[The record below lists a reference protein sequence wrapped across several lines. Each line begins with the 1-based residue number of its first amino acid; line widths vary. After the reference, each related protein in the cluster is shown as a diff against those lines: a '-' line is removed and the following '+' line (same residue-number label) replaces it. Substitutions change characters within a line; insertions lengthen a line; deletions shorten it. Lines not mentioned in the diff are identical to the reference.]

1 MFIEDLKDKN
11 ILILGITTT
20 SIAISNFLKKENI
33 NISMWDISEKIKNK
47 FKEFYNIIDNI
58 DNISFEDYD
67 FFIVP
72 KDVLLTNEDFNT
84 FLNRL
89 TTVEEKVFIDIEFLY
104 NLFPNNKYIGIIG
117 GGYNYITNSLLN
129 DILNTSNINSF
140 NCASFEERIDIN
152 NIPKNINIEKDS
164 VFSISLRQPKMNYL
178 KQMNFDIVAILNTN
192 DHKIEDIK
200 KKIILRQSKESIV
213 ILNIDNDHLDYF
225 KTFENIKNAF
235 IKYVKIIPNDGLLVV
250 NGDDHNCLDLL
261 QYTNATKLTYGI
273 TNKNTDFFAV
283 NIVFDNNG
291 FPAFDVYKKD
301 KFFERIQLKIPG
313 MHNVLNALACIA
325 LCDYYGIES
334 NYIKA
339 ALQKFTGAHRRFEYK
354 GIINGATVFD
364 DYGHHPTEIVATA
377 KALMNKKYNKSWV
390 VFQPHT
396 YSRTKT
402 LLNDFAKA
410 LLNFD
415 NIIITDI
422 YAARETNRYGV
433 SSQDLVDK
441 IISLGKK
448 AIYIQNF
455 DDIIN
460 YLKEDVKENDIILTL
475 GAGTVTNLSDKLV
488 EEN

>member
-1 MFIEDLKDKN
+1 MPNIDILTKYKN
-11 ILILGITTT
+11 IHMIGIGGVSMSGIAEILNYFGVTVTGSDLADSEIVKKLRKNGIPVTIGHDFENL
-20 SIAISNFLKKENI
+20 SKADIVVYSAAINSADPEMQKAKELNIPTCERCDFLGMLTKAIDGNYKVGSSEHFIIEACEYVESFLK
-33 NISMWDISEKIKNK
+33 
-47 FKEFYNIIDNI
+47 
-58 DNISFEDYD
+58 
-67 FFIVP
+67 FFP
-72 KDVLLTNEDFNT
+72 KAE
-84 FLNRL
+84 
-89 TTVEEKVFIDIEFLY
+89 I
-104 NLFPNNKYIGIIG
+104 
-117 GGYNYITNSLLN
+117 
-129 DILNTSNINSF
+129 
-140 NCASFEERIDIN
+140 
-152 NIPKNINIEKDS
+152 
-164 VFSISLRQPKMNYL
+164 
-178 KQMNFDIVAILNTN
+178 
-192 DHKIEDIK
+192 
-200 KKIILRQSKESIV
+200 

-235 IKYVKIIPNDGLLVV
+235 IKYVKIIPDDGLLVV

-301 KFFERIQLKIPG
+301 KFFERIQLRIPG
-313 MHNVLNALACIA
+313 MHNVLNALATIA
-325 LCDYYGIES
+325 LCDYYGIQS
-334 NYIKA
+334 NYIKT

-354 GIINGATVFD
+354 GTIKNATVFD
-364 DYGHHPTEIVATA
+364 DYGHHPTEIIATA

-415 NIIITDI
+415 NIIVTDI

-441 IISLGKK
+441 INSLGKE

-460 YLKEDVKENDIILTL
+460 YLKENVKENDIILTL
-475 GAGTVTNLSDKLV
+475 GAGTVTQISNELV